1 MCPSGRTRASGNVL
15 EIDETDVIATKDVI
29 DETINE
35 NKNKESSMKE
45 TFVPNLLFPQGGN
58 TSSRCRYG

>member
-1 MCPSGRTRASGNVL
+1 ML

-45 TFVPNLLFPQGGN
+45 TFVPNLLIPQGGN
-58 TSSRCRYG
+58 ASSRCRYG